1 MNLTAIREK
10 IKNTLDYSP
19 DFAGFNDQL
28 DSLVNDAYLNIWTLR
43 RWTFSQKLA
52 LFQFLPDILPTRDVI
67 APSTGVNANVQK
79 GSRRVTFS
87 ATMDRL
93 KPEDWEGTIF
103 ALDNLEYTISKVVA
117 QDEILLDKPFVGT
130 TDTDS
135 TTWVIKKRY
144 YKLPQDCLELL
155 ALSHRDNPSNV
166 GSGALPPYGKLRAI
180 LPRRDEELNLRTDY
194 KAAYAE
200 AFVWT
205 PPAFVPPAE
214 KLSLAA
220 TLRELEPNAGFAAG
234 SWLEVCWA
242 FLTADGQLSALSQP
256 QTIQIPV
263 PQGGLGTYSITAS
276 FLSWDDQ
283 PIVADSFQTQD
294 RQPTQYEG
302 FRKVVFWNENFNRS
316 TGERLGLPAWK
327 FFNQGGV
334 VRNVETYLNNII
346 AQDTD
351 ASVTIPFFNC
361 IDPGNR
367 RYIEIDGQHLR
378 IRPYPRVDAWDVTVT
393 QQAPIV
399 GGPPKVPQ
407 DFLRYGEMRYVYKP
421 PLLAE
426 ATDTPEM
433 PYEFHQL
440 IVYKVLEEVYLKLGN
455 MTLSDNYRR
464 RIEKDVKTF
473 EKRYCDHIDSSVVRG
488 RFNIGATEGFA
499 PYDYQS
505 LRRLS

>member
-1 MNLTAIREK
+1 MNLTSIREK

-19 DFAGFNDQL
+19 DLQGFNDQI
-28 DSLVNDAYLNIWTLR
+28 DQLVNDAYLSIWTMK
-43 RWTFSQKLA
+43 RWTWSQKLA
-52 LFQFLPDILPTRDVI
+52 LFKFLPDILPERDVI
-67 APSTGVNANVQK
+67 APAVNVNANVQK
-79 GSRRVTFS
+79 GSRSVTFS
-87 ATMDRL
+87 AAIDRL
-93 KPEDWEGTIF
+93 TPEDWEGTIF
-103 ALDNLEYTISKVVA
+103 DLDNLEYTISKVVS
-117 QDEILLDKPFVGT
+117 QSQILLDRPFVGT
-130 TDTDS
+130 TNTDS
-135 TTWVIKKRY
+135 TDWVIKKRY
-144 YKLPQDCLELL
+144 YKLPQDTLELL
-155 ALSHRDNPSNV
+155 SLSHRDNPSNV

-180 LPRRDEELNLRTDY
+180 LPRRDKELNLRTDY

-214 KLSLAA
+214 KLTLTT
-220 TLRELEPNAGFAAG
+220 TLRELEPAAGFPAG
-234 SWLEVCWA
+234 SYLEVCWA
-242 FLTADGQLSALSQP
+242 FLTADGQLSALSYPEVVQM
-256 QTIQIPV
+256 PV
-263 PQGGLGTYSITAS
+263 QNGTYAVTAN
-276 FLSWDDQ
+276 FFSWDDQ

-294 RQPTQYEG
+294 RVPTQYEG
-302 FRKVVFWNENFNRS
+302 FRKVIFWNENFNRS

-327 FFNQGGV
+327 FFNTGGV
-334 VRNVETYLNNII
+334 IRNVSTFLDNII

-393 QQAPIV
+393 QQAAIV

-407 DFLRYGEMRYVYKP
+407 DFLRFGEMRYVYKP

-440 IVYKVLEEVYLKLGN
+440 IVYKTLEELYLKLGN
-455 MTLSDNYRR
+455 AAMSDTYRR
-464 RIEKDVKTF
+464 RIERDVKNL
-473 EKRYCDHIDSSVVRG
+473 EKRYCDHIDSSIVRG

-499 PYDYQS
+499 SYDYQS

>member
-1 MNLTAIREK
+1 MNLTSIREK

-19 DFAGFNDQL
+19 DLQGFNDQI
-28 DSLVNDAYLNIWTLR
+28 DNLVNDAYLNIWTLR
-43 RWTFSQKLA
+43 RWTWSQKLA
-52 LFQFLPDILPTRDVI
+52 LFQFLPDILPTRDVV
-67 APSTGVNANVQK
+67 APITSVNANVQK
-79 GSRRVTFS
+79 GSRSVTFS
-87 ATMDRL
+87 ASIDRL
-93 KPEDWEGTIF
+93 TPESWEGAIF
-103 ALDNLEYTISKVVA
+103 DLDNFEYTISKVVS
-117 QDEILLDKPFVGT
+117 QSQILLDKPFVGT
-130 TDTDS
+130 SNIDS
-135 TTWVIKKRY
+135 TDWVIKKRY
-144 YKLPQDCLELL
+144 YKLPQDTLELL
-155 ALSHRDNPSNV
+155 SLSHRDNPSNV

-214 KLSLAA
+214 KLTLTT
-220 TLRELEPNAGFAAG
+220 TLREIEPTAGFPAG
-234 SWLEVCWA
+234 SFLEVCWA
-242 FLTADGQLSALSQP
+242 FLTADGQLSALSYPEVVQM
-256 QTIQIPV
+256 PV
-263 PQGGLGTYSITAS
+263 QNGTYAVTAN

-294 RQPTQYEG
+294 RIPTQYEG
-302 FRKVVFWNENFNRS
+302 FRKIIFWNENFNRS

-327 FFNQGGV
+327 FFNVGGV
-334 VRNVETYLNNII
+334 IRNNVTFLNNII
-346 AQDTD
+346 AQDID

-361 IDPGNR
+361 IDPGNP

-378 IRPYPRVDAWDVTVT
+378 IRPYPRVDAFDVTVT
-393 QQAPIV
+393 QQAAIV

-407 DFLRYGEMRYVYKP
+407 DFLRFGEMRYVYKP

-440 IVYKVLEEVYLKLGN
+440 IVYKTLEELYLKLGN
-455 MTLSDNYRR
+455 AAMSDTYRR
-464 RIEKDVKTF
+464 RIERDVKAL
-473 EKRYCDHIDSSVVRG
+473 EKRYCDHIDSSIVRG